1 MHMPSRV
8 VNLRALT
15 SYSLLFLL
23 LCSRSA
29 GAKPKVV
36 WLVIAALRTMRN
48 LDPASIP
55 ENTLVM
61 DRDALVR
68 MYGPTLVSWM
78 RLVDVPEAPIPAIP
92 AAPAS
97 RQL

>member
-1 MHMPSRV
+1 
-8 VNLRALT
+8 
-15 SYSLLFLL
+15 
-23 LCSRSA
+23 
-29 GAKPKVV
+29 
-36 WLVIAALRTMRN
+36 
-48 LDPASIP
+48 
-55 ENTLVM
+55 M

-78 RLVDVPEAPIPAIP
+78 RLVDVPEAPIPATGIP